1 MISLNPIFTAFS
13 HPVKKQDD
21 VIYEENIRS
30 FSFGHITSAKI
41 MLQDDRNKGV
51 FSSPKEALKDDW
63 DELIHSGLIYVPS
76 AQRKEE
82 RKDIQGYRE
91 REGCLPTTIPET

>member
-21 VIYEENIRS
+21 VIYEENIIS
-30 FSFGHITSAKI
+30 FSFGYIADAKI
-41 MLQDDRNKGV
+41 MPQDDRNKGV
-51 FSSPKEALKDDW
+51 FSSPKEALKDDS
-63 DELIHSGLIYVPS
+63 DELIHPGLIYVPL

-82 RKDIQGYRE
+82 RKDIQGYHE
-91 REGCLPTTIPET
+91 RECCLPTTIPQT